1 MAVIDQSWLLIGPP
15 ATHLLVTGHG
25 VMAEVGAPGDEL
37 RGVRGDPEHIL
48 HSDWLAGSCLLIG
61 QWPRHWPLICQILSS
76 DVDLDLWGCKAFET
90 DLLLL
95 CPELHKALNNKGV
108 RG

>member
-48 HSDWLAGSCLLIG
+48 HPDWLAGSCLLIG
-61 QWPRHWPLICQILSS
+61 QSVTTLSS
-76 DVDLDLWGCKAFET
+76 YRSRITSHDSLFLIEISS
-90 DLLLL
+90 
-95 CPELHKALNNKGV
+95 ENKRVMYIG
-108 RG
+108 